1 MGRPLAPLTLTE
13 EERSELRGWAR
24 RPTTAQAMALRAR
37 IIIECAEGWSNG
49 EVAEELGVTRATV
62 GKWRRRFLEMGLDGL
77 VDAPRPGAPRT
88 ITDEG
93 VERVIAKTLEE
104 MPANATHWATRSM
117 AEATG
122 LSQSSISRIWRAFS
136 LQPHRIET
144 FKLSNDPLFVSKV
157 RDIVGLYLDPPDK
170 ALVLC
175 VDEKSQIQALE
186 RTQPL
191 LPLRPGLPAC
201 RTHDYVRHGTTTLF
215 AALDA
220 ATGKVIGKCYRR
232 HRAVEFLKFLRLI
245 DDSVPGAFDLHL
257 ILDNYSTHKT
267 AAVRRW
273 LARHPRFHV
282 HFTPTYSSWINL
294 VESWFATLTSRR
306 IRCGSFRSTRQLEQV
321 IKAYLDANNDSPKPF
336 RWTKSADDI
345 LHSVKRF
352 CRQTSDSR
360 H

>member
-37 IIIECAEGWSNG
+37 IIMECAEGWSNG

-104 MPANATHWATRSM
+104 TPANATHWATRSM

-352 CRQTSDSR
+352 CRQTSDSG